1 MSGWIT
7 GKRCNYA
14 TVFVDHYSGY
24 GYVYLQKTQSA
35 AETLEAKKAFEAKAK
50 TFGVTIENYH
60 ANNGI
65 FACKAWKEACSE
77 SRQGY
82 SYSGVNAH
90 FQSGVAERRI
100 RELQE
105 MSRTNLILHMPIP
118 GGQKQSTSTYGAT
131 VSEPQMI
138 PTMKHP
144 PKH

>member
-35 AETLEAKKAFEAKAK
+35 AETLEAKKAFEAKARS
-50 TFGVTIENYH
+50 FGVTIEHYH
-60 ANNGI
+60 ADNGI
-65 FACKAWKEACSE
+65 FSCKAWKEACTE
-77 SRQGY
+77 CKQGY

-90 FQSGVAERRI
+90 FQSGVAARRI

-105 MSRTNLILHMPIP
+105 MSRTNLIHAN
-118 GGQKQSTSTYGAT
+118 SR
-131 VSEPQMI
+131 
-138 PTMKHP
+138 
-144 PKH
+144 